1 MSTIDQCPHE
11 TMIRIERICKRYG
24 AQLAL
29 DSVDLTIGTGE
40 TFGLLGPNGAG
51 KSTLIGLLATLKR
64 PDSGG
69 ISIGGHDILRER
81 EQVRQ
86 QIGLV
91 FQENNLDRELS
102 ARQNLAFQ
110 ARLHR
115 LKNPAAAVA
124 AMLRRLGLEE
134 HADRPAEEFS
144 GGMRRRLIIGRA
156 LLAAPRVLLLDEPTT
171 GLDPAIRHDLWS
183 LIREV
188 SGSGCTIILTTHYV
202 EEAEV
207 LCDRVALMQRGRIV
221 DCGTPAALCERHA
234 KQKLED
240 VVLAMDA
247 EAR

>member
-1 MSTIDQCPHE
+1 MSTIDPHPRE

-24 AQLAL
+24 TQLAL
-29 DSVDLTIGTGE
+29 DNVDLTIGAGE

-64 PDSGG
+64 PDSGR

-81 EQVRQ
+81 DRVRQ

-91 FQENNLDRELS
+91 FQENNLDRELT
-102 ARQNLAFQ
+102 ARQNLDFQ

-115 LKNPAAAVA
+115 LDNPSAAVA
-124 AMLRRLGLEE
+124 AMLRRLELEA

-156 LLAAPRVLLLDEPTT
+156 LLSAPRVLLLDEPTT
-171 GLDPAIRHDLWS
+171 GLDPAIRHALWS
-183 LIREV
+183 LIHEA
-188 SGSGCTIILTTHYV
+188 SESGCTIILTTHYV
-202 EEAEV
+202 EEAET

-221 DCGTPAALCERHA
+221 DCGAPAVLCERYA
-234 KQKLED
+234 KHKLED
-240 VVLAMDA
+240 VVLALNA
-247 EAR
+247 GY